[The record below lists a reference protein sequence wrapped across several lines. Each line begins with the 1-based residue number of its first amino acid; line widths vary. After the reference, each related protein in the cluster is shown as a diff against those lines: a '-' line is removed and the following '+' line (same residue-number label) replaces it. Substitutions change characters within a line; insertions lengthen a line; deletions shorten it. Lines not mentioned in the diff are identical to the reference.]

1 VIRFGRIR
9 ALGRPS
15 PEDTMQRSHLLRRS
29 ALALFSAGALL
40 ASPSAQQHSTKPA
53 LRVFLLAGQSNME
66 GQGVVDLD
74 DPRDYNGGRG
84 TLDAF
89 LDDAENAAEFADLRD
104 EDGRYAARDDVFVT
118 YRPANGPKKAG
129 PLDVGFAVYGG
140 KHHIGP
146 ELGIGRVLGDRFEEP
161 VLLVK
166 TAWGGKSLHVD
177 FRPPTAGGE
186 VGPFYVQMLGEY
198 RDALASLA
206 EDHPP
211 LAGLEPRLEG
221 VIWFQGWNDACD
233 RDATAAYAQNL
244 PHLIGD
250 LRAEFDDPTLPF
262 VVGETG
268 NWAGQEFRDAQ
279 RAGCADP
286 AVAAGTTFVPTRHL
300 LRDAE
305 DSPNKTHGHHWF
317 GNAESYLRAGTA
329 LGEAAASLVDARP
342 RPAVPDGEDPL
353 RWANDISA
361 FDAVGP
367 VQPGAVVFVGSSSI
381 RLWST
386 LAEDMAPVPVLNRGF
401 GGSHI
406 YDSVFWSDRLV
417 ARYQPSAIVVFAGT
431 NDISGDEPRSAAF
444 VAEGF
449 DALVEDLRRQGTGA
463 PIAYI
468 AISPAPSRARHQQI
482 VEEANRLIAA
492 RCAADPTL
500 HFVDTATGLLDADGK
515 PDPRWFRSDQ
525 LHLNADGYAHWAAK
539 IRPLVHR
546 LHAESG
552 R

>member
-1 VIRFGRIR
+1 MRAPPSVLIRSLLTVVLGAV
-9 ALGRPS
+9 ALAAQAPDATPAIDPAPTPS
-15 PEDTMQRSHLLRRS
+15 PPPTFQ
-29 ALALFSAGALL
+29 
-40 ASPSAQQHSTKPA
+40 
-53 LRVFLLAGQSNME
+53 VFLLAGQSNME
-66 GQGVVDLD
+66 GQAVVDLD
-74 DPRDYNGGRG
+74 HEQHYNGGRG
-84 TLDAF
+84 TLAR
-89 LDDAENAAEFADLRD
+89 LVEDAELEPRLAHLRG
-104 EDGRYAARDDVFVT
+104 EDGEWATRDDVFCW
-118 YRPANGPKKAG
+118 YRTGHGTLKRG
-129 PLDVGFAVYGG
+129 PLSVGFAVYDGR
-140 KHHIGP
+140 HHFGP
-146 ELGIGRVLGDRFEEP
+146 ELQFAHLVGDRFDEP

-166 TAWGGKSLHVD
+166 TAWGGKSLHTD

-186 VGPFYVQMLGEY
+186 VGPFYVQMLDEY
-198 RDALASLA
+198 RDAIASLG
-206 EDHPP
+206 EDHPT
-211 LAGLEPRLEG
+211 LAGRTPRLEG
-221 VIWFQGWNDACD
+221 VVWFQGWNDACD
-233 RDATAAYAQNL
+233 RDAGAAYAANL
-244 PHLIGD
+244 AHLIGD
-250 LRAEFDDPTLPF
+250 LRAEFDDPALPF

-268 NWAGQEFRDAQ
+268 NWSGEEFRTAQ
-279 RAGCADP
+279 RTGCADP
-286 AVAAGTTFVPTRHL
+286 RVAAGTVFVPTRYL
-300 LRDAE
+300 LRSAE
-305 DSPNKTHGHHWF
+305 ESPNKTHGHHWF

-329 LGEAAASLVDARP
+329 FGEAMASLVAARP
-342 RPAVPDGEDPL
+342 RPAIPAGEDAL
-353 RWANDISA
+353 RWSHDISA
-361 FDAVGP
+361 FDAAGYVT
-367 VQPGAVVFVGSSSI
+367 PGAVVFVGSSSI

-401 GGSHI
+401 GGSRI

-449 DALVEDLRRQGTGA
+449 DALVEDLRRQGTEA